1 MQIFYMMFAALHIPD
16 SSAAALL
23 RHRPE
28 WGEMPCA
35 VLAVSAVDDEGG
47 KGKLP
52 IHAVNPAARFA
63 GIAAGWKLN
72 RALVR
77 CPDLRVLLREP
88 AAEADLLADL
98 VAMGESLTP
107 DLEITAGD
115 TLTLDL
121 SGRRGDLE
129 EGFSSMELS
138 NVELWHALAATP
150 DLAALAARC
159 RQTCGRQISP
169 ADLAPLPL
177 GLLHTLAG
185 KSQALRLLDLWGLK
199 NLGEFMKLPRQ
210 ALTDRL
216 GPEAGGWH
224 DILHA
229 KSCRLL
235 RLHRPPESLAQ
246 RVDLEDVIEDLDFLV
261 FQLKR
266 MLHTLSGRLASRHL
280 AVATLELRLILEH
293 GGSVPR
299 RIRLPEPQHTVE
311 GMLAPLQ
318 IWLDSLQL
326 DDAVCAVELDAETTF
341 ATAVQREWYG
351 RQLPEPARWAETLAK
366 LEALLGPGRV
376 GYPVPLA
383 SHAPDAF
390 RMVAAADMPPV
401 VAGAAAKPACPFP
414 LHRYRPARAI
424 AVNHEIRASLPH
436 PVELL
441 NGPFPGKV
449 IDCRGPFPFS
459 GSWWDMQASWNRLEW
474 DIQLESRHLLRLVL
488 RPPDHWEL
496 DGIYA

>member
-1 MQIFYMMFAALHIPD
+1 MFAALHIPD
-16 SSAAALL
+16 FSAAALL

-28 WGEMPCA
+28 WWEMPC
-35 VLAVSAVDDEGG
+35 VMLAVSAVDDEGG

-88 AAEADLLADL
+88 AAESELLADL

-129 EGFSSMELS
+129 EGFASMELRG
-138 NVELWHALAATP
+138 VELWHALAATP

-159 RQTCGRQISP
+159 RQTCGRRIGP
-169 ADLAPLPL
+169 PDLAPLPL

-185 KSQALRLLDLWGLK
+185 KSEVLRLLDLWGLK
-199 NLGEFMKLPRQ
+199 SLGEFMKLPRQ

-341 ATAVQREWYG
+341 ATAAQREWYG

-424 AVNHEIRASLPH
+424 AVSHEIRGSLPH